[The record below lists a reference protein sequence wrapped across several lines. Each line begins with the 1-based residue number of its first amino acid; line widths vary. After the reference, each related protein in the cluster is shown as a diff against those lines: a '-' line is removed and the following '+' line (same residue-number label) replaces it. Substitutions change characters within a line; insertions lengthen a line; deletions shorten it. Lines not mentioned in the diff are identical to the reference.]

1 MCLLEGDEQRV
12 LLKIVSHG
20 RRRMR
25 VSELTPL
32 DLRGSVDTLPKLPI
46 RIESS
51 DEAVPAHLC
60 CPSPW
65 TSAKT
70 ALATELRTSRK
81 LPPTYRVGKRTDL
94 GCHGSI
100 TQHSPAAATRRGL
113 GNNTIVVYYDC
124 ELGMLE

>member
-81 LPPTYRVGKRTDL
+81 LPPTYRVGNAPTWVATLDNPTQP
-94 GCHGSI
+94 GCRDQTRAWKQYYRSI
-100 TQHSPAAATRRGL
+100 L
-113 GNNTIVVYYDC
+113 
-124 ELGMLE
+124 